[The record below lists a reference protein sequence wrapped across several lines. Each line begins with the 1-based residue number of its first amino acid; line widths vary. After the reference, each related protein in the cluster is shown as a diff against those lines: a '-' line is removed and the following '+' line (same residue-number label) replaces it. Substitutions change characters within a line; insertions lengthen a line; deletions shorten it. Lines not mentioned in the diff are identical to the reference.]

1 MTKYHA
7 KKTRLDGFVFDSLS
21 EAHRYAELKL
31 AERMGEIHWLRV
43 HPRYPIEV
51 NGHKVCTYIG
61 DFAYTDKD
69 GAEIVEDVK
78 SAVTRKLPTY
88 RLKRKLVRAVYGID
102 ILETGKAG

>member
-7 KKTRLDGFVFDSLS
+7 KKTRLDGITFDSLS

-31 AERMGEIHWLRV
+31 AERSGEIVSLRV
-43 HPRYPIEV
+43 HPKFPIVV
-51 NGHKVCTYIG
+51 NGHKVCVYIG

-78 SAVTRKLPTY
+78 SSVTRKLPTY
-88 RLKRKLVRAVYGID
+88 RLKRKLVRACYGID
-102 ILETGKAG
+102 ILESGVK